1 MSESALL
8 AFKREMQGIDLAVS
22 PDIPIEKMRS
32 ALMVA
37 VQRNPIL
44 LTADRSTLWLSIRMC
59 AADGLIPDN
68 REAAL
73 VIYKTKTKDSE
84 GREAWVDAVQY
95 IPMVFGLRK
104 RALNSAEVADIRE
117 YLVYEGEW
125 TAGRFK
131 MIAGDEER
139 IEHQPI
145 IPGAP
150 GEPERG
156 GIIGGYAIAVMKD
169 GSRIRHWMTVS
180 DIEKRRRA
188 SPSQRI
194 YAKGSAPR
202 VSDEPLGV
210 WRDWQDEQYR
220 KTLVRGLSKKLPLSS
235 DDQRAVQESDHDFDG
250 VAVDQVPKA
259 PSLAARLMAAQAPA
273 AEDQSQDTA
282 PAEED
287 QSQDVDDAD
296 VVEVLAYDPALAF
309 PMEPAFEEGV
319 VAAKKGLAESDR
331 PYDTNPAFSN
341 WIGGHRGAMS
351 AQKGSK

>member
-1 MSESALL
+1 MSENALL
-8 AFKREMQGIDLAVS
+8 AFKREMQAIDLPVS

-37 VQRNPIL
+37 VQRNPVL

-73 VIYKTKTKDSE
+73 VIYKTKKKNRE
-84 GREAWVDAVQY
+84 GQDEWVDAVQY

-156 GIIGGYAIAVMKD
+156 EIIGGYAIAVMKD
-169 GSRIRHWMTVS
+169 GSRIRHWMTVG

-188 SPSQRI
+188 SPSQRV
-194 YAKGSAPR
+194 YAKGAAPR

-250 VAVDQVPKA
+250 VSVEQVPKA
-259 PSLAARLMAAQAPA
+259 PSLAARLMAAQQTPEEQSQDTGPA
-273 AEDQSQDTA
+273 LEDQSQDEV
-282 PAEED
+282 EE
-287 QSQDVDDAD
+287 AD
-296 VVEVLAYDPALAF
+296 VVAPAYDPALAF
-309 PMEPAFEEGV
+309 PMETAFEEGV
-319 VAAKKGLAESDR
+319 VAAKNGLAESDC